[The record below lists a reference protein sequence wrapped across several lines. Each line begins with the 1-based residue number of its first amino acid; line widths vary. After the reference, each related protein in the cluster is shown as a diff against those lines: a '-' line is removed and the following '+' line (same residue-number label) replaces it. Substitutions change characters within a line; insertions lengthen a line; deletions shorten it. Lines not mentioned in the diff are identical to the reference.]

1 MALTPQAQETF
12 TRLFGA
18 PAAPH
23 PTDPELYEILQ
34 NQIFDEVFSTGVL
47 TDVEREII
55 TVTALGCLQTL
66 PQLRAHAAAA
76 LNVGATPLQL
86 REALYQCAP
95 YIGYPRTLNAVATL
109 DEVLTQRGVEL
120 PLPTAATVAPD
131 DAQARHRAGAAIQE
145 PLYGDEIEEGLA
157 TLPPPGPRANC
168 WGATRPSTPSSPS
181 SSPPPASATTTAAA
195 CSALPSARS
204 SALWRSPRSAPPRS
218 SAPISP
224 APCAPG
230 TASSASPP
238 PSSRPCP
245 TSAGPR
251 SCRPSSSSPATTR
264 PPPTRPTADGGP
276 GGAPLG

>member
-145 PLYGDEIEEGLA
+145 PLYGDEIEEVLA
-157 TLPPPGPRANC
+157 TLPAPFDAVAPELVTTACFGDYHSRGVLSVAEREIISLVAITAI
-168 WGATRPSTPSSPS
+168 GATAQFGTHIAGAVRAGNSLERV
-181 SSPPPASATTTAAA
+181 TAALVQ
-195 CSALPSARS
+195 ALPYV
-204 SALWRSPRSAPPRS
+204 
-218 SAPISP
+218 
-224 APCAPG
+224 
-230 TASSASPP
+230 
-238 PSSRPCP
+238 
-245 TSAGPR
+245 
-251 SCRPSSSSPATTR
+251 
-264 PPPTRPTADGGP
+264 GGP
-276 GGAPLG
+276 QVLPALVIVAGYDEAASHEAYR

>member
-120 PLPTAATVAPD
+120 PLPTAATAATVAPD

-145 PLYGDEIEEGLA
+145 PLYGDEIEEVLA
-157 TLPPPGPRANC
+157 TLPAPFDAVAPELVTTACFGDYYSRGVLSVAEREIISLVAITAI
-168 WGATRPSTPSSPS
+168 GATAQFGTHIAGAVRAGNSLERV
-181 SSPPPASATTTAAA
+181 TAALVQ
-195 CSALPSARS
+195 ALPYV
-204 SALWRSPRSAPPRS
+204 
-218 SAPISP
+218 
-224 APCAPG
+224 
-230 TASSASPP
+230 
-238 PSSRPCP
+238 
-245 TSAGPR
+245 
-251 SCRPSSSSPATTR
+251 
-264 PPPTRPTADGGP
+264 GGP
-276 GGAPLG
+276 QVLPALVIVAGYDEAASHEAYR

>member
-120 PLPTAATVAPD
+120 PLPTAATAATVAPD

-145 PLYGDEIEEGLA
+145 PLYGDEIEEVLA
-157 TLPPPGPRANC
+157 TLPAPFDAVAPELVTTACFGDYHSRGVLSVAEREIISLVAITAI
-168 WGATRPSTPSSPS
+168 GATAQFGTHIAGAVRAGNSLERV
-181 SSPPPASATTTAAA
+181 TAALVQ
-195 CSALPSARS
+195 ALPYV
-204 SALWRSPRSAPPRS
+204 
-218 SAPISP
+218 
-224 APCAPG
+224 
-230 TASSASPP
+230 
-238 PSSRPCP
+238 
-245 TSAGPR
+245 
-251 SCRPSSSSPATTR
+251 
-264 PPPTRPTADGGP
+264 GGP
-276 GGAPLG
+276 QVLPALVIVAGYDGAASHEAYR

>member
-145 PLYGDEIEEGLA
+145 PLYGDEIEEVLA
-157 TLPPPGPRANC
+157 TLPAPFDAVAPELVTTACFGDYYSRGRAQRCRARDHQPCGDHRDRRHRAVRHPYRRRRARREQPRARHRRPRPGP
-168 WGATRPSTPSSPS
+168 
-181 SSPPPASATTTAAA
+181 
-195 CSALPSARS
+195 ALR
-204 SALWRSPRSAPPRS
+204 RR
-218 SAPISP
+218 
-224 APCAPG
+224 APG
-230 TASSASPP
+230 P
-238 PSSRPCP
+238 
-245 TSAGPR
+245 AGPR
-251 SCRPSSSSPATTR
+251 HRRRLRRGRLPR
-264 PPPTRPTADGGP
+264 GYR
-276 GGAPLG
+276 

>member
-120 PLPTAATVAPD
+120 PLPTAATAATVAPD

-145 PLYGDEIEEGLA
+145 PLYGDEIEEVLA
-157 TLPPPGPRANC
+157 TLPAPFDAVAPELVTTACFGDYYSRGVLSVAEREIISLVAITAI
-168 WGATRPSTPSSPS
+168 GATAQFGTHIAGAVRAGNSLERV
-181 SSPPPASATTTAAA
+181 TAALVQ
-195 CSALPSARS
+195 ALPYV
-204 SALWRSPRSAPPRS
+204 
-218 SAPISP
+218 
-224 APCAPG
+224 
-230 TASSASPP
+230 
-238 PSSRPCP
+238 
-245 TSAGPR
+245 
-251 SCRPSSSSPATTR
+251 
-264 PPPTRPTADGGP
+264 GGP
-276 GGAPLG
+276 QVLPALVIVAGYDGAASHEAYR